1 MALGD
6 VCHPAIPSG
15 ILAESQHAGHSVLLS
30 KACHPPCRA
39 LRESDGPT
47 TNPCESQVEWC
58 MALGFAWGWVG
69 PLGRVVLGFAWTNC
83 SSVHAEGSCQA
94 VLHSAQSRE
103 S

>member
-15 ILAESQHAGHSVLLS
+15 ILAESQQAGHSVLLS

-47 TNPCESQVEWC
+47 TNPCDSQVG
-58 MALGFAWGWVG
+58 LVQGFRICTGMGETSGTCGAGICVDE
-69 PLGRVVLGFAWTNC
+69 L
-83 SSVHAEGSCQA
+83 
-94 VLHSAQSRE
+94 
-103 S
+103 